1 MRGCAHMGVLSFQGK
16 RFFEMLSGASQVLNF
31 GLLDQVFCTRSGR
44 GRNSALTLGFLW
56 VAPEPWYFYVDRE
69 LAVTTWVV
77 FLFRVVRFRWG
88 ALSGVPPRYSACPAR
103 PLYGWARSKYSPNC
117 LDIAV
122 VLWPCNLT
130 TSLNEVARQ
139 VMCPD
144 RGWS

>member
-1 MRGCAHMGVLSFQGK
+1 MGVLSFQGK

-88 ALSGVPPRYSACPAR
+88 APVVCLPGTRLALLAPYTGGRGRNTPPTVWISQLFCGPA
-103 PLYGWARSKYSPNC
+103 
-117 LDIAV
+117 
-122 VLWPCNLT
+122 T
-130 TSLNEVARQ
+130 
-139 VMCPD
+139 
-144 RGWS
+144 